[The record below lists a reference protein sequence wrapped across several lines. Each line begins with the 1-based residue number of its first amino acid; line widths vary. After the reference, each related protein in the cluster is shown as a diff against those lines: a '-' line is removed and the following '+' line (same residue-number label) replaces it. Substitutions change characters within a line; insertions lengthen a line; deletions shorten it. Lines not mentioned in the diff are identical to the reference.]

1 MSTLVFVCPTTGQ
14 QISTGIEIDRAS
26 YSSLPRTK
34 TQLSCPRCHNDHL
47 LASVWAWLDSNDPQV
62 SPAALTLYS
71 YLTPSSRLGQASAS
85 AAPFLVASTGL
96 RSRRGGL
103 ASHRMAE

>member
-14 QISTGIEIDRAS
+14 QISTGIEIDRSS

-62 SPAALTLYS
+62 VATDVSPQ
-71 YLTPSSRLGQASAS
+71 R
-85 AAPFLVASTGL
+85 
-96 RSRRGGL
+96 
-103 ASHRMAE
+103 